1 MVITKFEDDDDWGDS
16 TNVDYFNDGKTV
28 NNLIKLIIFIIK
40 VFFKVIIIFKN
51 IILSYVIIS

>member
-28 NNLIKLIIFIIK
+28 NNLIKLIIFIKK